1 MRGIAPA
8 SSAARIARLVAGAS
22 LGVALAGCSWFG
34 KDEKPPAPLP
44 DFRSAANAQI
54 AWQQSLDASGVA
66 GFSPV
71 GAGGAVFAAAP
82 DGTLASFD
90 AASGRPNWRIKAG
103 SKLSAGVGAEGDTI
117 VVGTSK
123 GDVLAFDRSGKP
135 KWTSKV
141 SSEVLGPPRIS
152 EATTVVWSGDGNVF
166 GLATADGARRWVL
179 QRTMP
184 ALSVRNQ
191 AGGILARGGVA
202 GQVDAFVIVQN
213 IFAIGEMEVV
223 ARHGSVSRDF
233 VRLVLASR
241 SWAVT
246 APTARPRCN
255 RGLGTVL
262 R

>member
-1 MRGIAPA
+1 MKRIARA
-8 SSAARIARLVAGAS
+8 SSSAGLARLVACVS

-44 DFRSAANAQI
+44 DFRAAANAQI
-54 AWQQSLDASGVA
+54 AWQQSLDAPGVA

-71 GAGGAVFAAAP
+71 GAGDAVVAAAP

-141 SSEVLGPPRIS
+141 SSEVMGPPRIS
-152 EATTVVWSGDGNVF
+152 EGTTVVWSGDGNVF

-191 AGGILARGGVA
+191 AG
-202 GQVDAFVIVQN
+202 
-213 IFAIGEMEVV
+213 
-223 ARHGSVSRDF
+223 
-233 VRLVLASR
+233 
-241 SWAVT
+241 
-246 APTARPRCN
+246 
-255 RGLGTVL
+255 
-262 R
+262 